1 MRKQLDVNF
10 GDERIRNCGIG
21 NTIKNKEGNDGNRD
35 RDIYREGK
43 RDIGMEKEGEY
54 IFLINNTFL
63 SCNKFHFNSN
73 TEH

>member
-43 RDIGMEKEGEY
+43 RYIQGGQERYRNGERRGIY
-54 IFLINNTFL
+54 LPY
-63 SCNKFHFNSN
+63 K
-73 TEH
+73 

>member
-43 RDIGMEKEGEY
+43 RYIGRAREIQEWRKKGN
-54 IFLINNTFL
+54 ISSL
-63 SCNKFHFNSN
+63 
-73 TEH
+73 